1 MKKTFTFLIAFLFSF
16 VAFTQSTQKITKQE
30 RAEQIKAQKIAFL
43 STQLELTSE
52 EAEKFWPIYNEYEA
66 KIDAAHKSQKQHMK
80 KLRNIDE
87 LSDDEAYTLA
97 EAILEDEAKQGQIRK
112 EYLGKFATVLSKK
125 KAAKVY
131 MAEEKFKRELLRKI
145 KHGDHPKKQG
155 PPGNRR
161 P

>member
-1 MKKTFTFLIAFLFSF
+1 MSFFLTGAF
-16 VAFTQSTQKITKQE
+16 AQSTQKMTKEE

-43 STQLELTSE
+43 STQLELNSE

-66 KIDAAHKSQKQHMK
+66 KIEAAHKSQKQNMK
-80 KLRNIDE
+80 KLRQIDE
-87 LSDDEAYTLA
+87 LSDDEAYQLA
-97 EAILEDEAKQGQIRK
+97 ESILEDEAKQVQIRK

-125 KAAKVY
+125 KAAKIY
-131 MAEEKFKRELLRKI
+131 MAEEKFKRELLKKI
-145 KHGDHPKKQG
+145 KHGEHPRNQG